1 MTNKIAIID
10 FLNQDMGLK
19 ILFPEADYF
28 ILEEEFDRT
37 KLYFKYNIS
46 PIVHNKD
53 VNVYEFITSD
63 NYDTLLIIG
72 PLYDA
77 LKKYNNLPKSY
88 SLITYQKLMDV
99 LAFINKNNFKNVC
112 FFDNYDYD
120 YDPNIVIEQDNILT
134 KNVKVFKRY
143 YNKNKPY
150 KINVNPFPYIT
161 FGHECNLDILN
172 NFEKNIGSLN
182 NKIPRIFFAGSPVV
196 HIDETYG
203 IVRNRKEIL
212 LKIMG
217 KINLYIPGYL
227 PNDAF
232 IAEMKNSKYSLDLL
246 GVGDPNTRTYEILS
260 CGSLILGQ
268 RSNLKW
274 DFEEEFCEE
283 TIFDNEN
290 DLLEKLIRLENE
302 EGLYE
307 KCLEQQNKIVRTYMN
322 MYSLRKYIID
332 RL

>member
-1 MTNKIAIID
+1 MRIAVVD
-10 FLNQDMGLK
+10 GVNQDIGLN
-19 ILFPEADYF
+19 ILFPDADYF
-28 ILEEEFDRT
+28 INNIEID
-37 KLYFKYNIS
+37 KSSNMKKYNIS
-46 PIVHNKD
+46 PHYDWSKIND
-53 VNVYEFITSD
+53 N
-63 NYDTLLIIG
+63 NYDFLFIIMS
-72 PLYDA
+72 LYDA
-77 LKKYNNLPKSY
+77 KPGTRFFKQNIYDILNR
-88 SLITYQKLMDV
+88 IIEI
-99 LAFINKNNFKNVC
+99 INKNNFKKVC
-112 FFDNYDYD
+112 IFDNYDYD